1 MLPVW
6 RDIAVFFDASSA
18 GEKIGLH
25 AAQLARQHEAHLIGV
40 YGVSLTREMDRFAGQ
55 ARGEAIRQVVV
66 RRRNEEEQKVLAA
79 GRLFAE
85 LSGQFGI
92 SSELRVVWRDGLD
105 TDAVLRAL
113 HSDLLIAAHPK
124 PDDLPTGWLAER
136 LLLATGTPVLLIPQS
151 WSGETIGSN
160 VLIAWNR
167 SREARRAVND
177 AMPFISTAEKRTILT
192 IDAERNMNSLEQ
204 EAGTNLLQHLNRHN
218 VDADIVKVAS
228 HGAPV
233 ADVIARQV
241 SERGVDLLVFGAYSR
256 PRTSEWLFGSNTRSL
271 LAIGSVPMLISR

>member
-1 MLPVW
+1 MQPVW

-18 GEKIGLH
+18 GEKIALH
-25 AAQLARQHEAHLIGV
+25 AVQLARRHEAHLVGV
-40 YGVSLTREMDRFAGQ
+40 YGVSRTSEIDRFSGHARGQ
-55 ARGEAIRQVVV
+55 AIGQVLE

-79 GRLFAE
+79 GRRFADLTE
-85 LSGQFGI
+85 QFAI
-92 SSELRVVWRDGLD
+92 SSELRIVWRDGID
-105 TDAVLRAL
+105 NDAVLRAL
-113 HSDLLIAAHPK
+113 HSDLIISAHPK
-124 PDDLPTGWLAER
+124 PDDLPSGWSAER

-177 AMPFISTAEKRTILT
+177 AMPFISTAEKRTILAV
-192 IDAERNMNSLEQ
+192 DAGRNADALDHEP
-204 EAGTNLLQHLNRHN
+204 GTNLLQHLSRHN
-218 VDADIVKVAS
+218 VEAEIAKVES
-228 HGAPV
+228 DGAPV

-241 SERGVDLLVFGAYSR
+241 AERRIDLLVFGAYSR
-256 PRTSEWLFGSNTRSL
+256 PRTSELLFGGTTRSL